1 MKADDELENL
11 AHFLVIILY
20 QVSKGFQIL
29 SIISYLD
36 FH

>member
-1 MKADDELENL
+1 MEADNELENL
-11 AHFLVIILY
+11 AHFLVIILC
-20 QVSKGFQIL
+20 QASEGFQIL